1 MAVAILEKSIEALQK
16 NEDSREIK
24 LNRVYDANA
33 ISDEQHNAKI
43 GETYARLINPNA
55 KIDEILGRAETE
67 IAPARK
73 ELFVERP
80 YLVENA
86 RADAAIF
93 RADNPLNRKVL
104 EVQPAVVAKQET
116 EEDNE
121 DLRPTQTTIQYKTAG
136 VKKQVEESKTLNSN
150 AEKRESLS
158 KKEKIVIAVIVGIV
172 IAMFALII
180 INSAILS
187 GINSEMSALQ
197 STLTTVKTNYAEVSD
212 DVLKLVSDV
221 YENAENLA
229 QNMGLVK

>member
-172 IAMFALII
+172 IA
-180 INSAILS
+180 
-187 GINSEMSALQ
+187 EMSALQ

-212 DVLKLVSDV
+212 DVSKLVSDV

>member
-1 MAVAILEKSIEALQK
+1 MAVAILERSTETLQRT
-16 NEDSREIK
+16 EDSREIK
-24 LNRVYDANA
+24 LNSVKSAA
-33 ISDEQHNAKI
+33 AVSDEQHNARI
-43 GETYARLINPNA
+43 SETYARLINPNA

-73 ELFVERP
+73 ELFVDKP

-93 RADNPLNRKVL
+93 RADNPVNRKVI
-104 EVQPAVVAKQET
+104 EVQPMVVAQQDS

-121 DLRPTQTTIQYKTAG
+121 DLRPTQTTIQYKTTG
-136 VKKQVEESKTLNSN
+136 VRKQVEESKTLGKDV
-150 AEKRESLS
+150 EKRESLS

-172 IAMFALII
+172 VAMFALII

-197 STLTTVKTNYAEVSD
+197 STLTTVKTDYAGVSEEVSD
-212 DVLKLVSDV
+212 FISNVV
-221 YENAENLA
+221 ENAENLA
-229 QNMGLVK
+229 QNIGLVK